1 MANTVRMPDG
11 KLYDVTGHSQEDIEA
26 ARQNLFAQMG
36 YGPQQ
41 KEDPGILDA
50 FGRGLSRGIDQTSAL
65 VGDALPAIVADSLG
79 YDDYRDEQLKE
90 YTESMERMEKE
101 SPSYV
106 PTYKDVD
113 SVGDAALYASETV
126 GMFIPSILTSI
137 AGGGV
142 GGFVGKKVAEKFAS
156 KMAGDYAKKLATAQ
170 TVGRTA
176 GFFTGSGVQ
185 TIPEA
190 YTSIAEGTGEPRA
203 GAAFMI
209 GSINAALDSLLP
221 AAIASK
227 LSGRARKDVARSIFA
242 RMMKAGGKGAFVE
255 GLTEGTQEAN
265 QLAAID
271 YINNNPDL
279 LRGENLERVLEA
291 GIRGSVGGGAISSV
305 TGMPRGRPTPET
317 DPELV
322 DAAQAYAEGRPA
334 PTEQLTGPDAVQQIG
349 FDPTVQNQETRE
361 ATVADREGQ
370 QTARVLTG
378 DQQPF
383 FETLDP
389 ETAPTTDARQNA
401 VFVQNA
407 ARYAIDNNLDVDEF
421 LGSPEGQAFMDEQAQ
436 AADVQD
442 VNLTPTKVGQEERDA
457 VKLNTPQ
464 LLEWGEQNKAN
475 DPQIAN
481 IMGSGVTVSYT
492 HLTLPTK
499 A

>member
-1 MANTVRMPDG
+1 MAQAARMPDG
-11 KLYDVTGHSQEDIEA
+11 NLYDIS
-26 ARQNLFAQMG
+26 NLTEEQVGNLRSNLMVKMG
-36 YGPQQ
+36 YGPKQE
-41 KEDPGILDA
+41 EDPGILDA

-90 YTESMERMEKE
+90 YTDSMERMEKE

-156 KMAGDYAKKLATAQ
+156 KMAGDYAKKLATSQ
-170 TVGRTA
+170 TIGRTA

-242 RMMKAGGKGAFVE
+242 RMMKAGGVSCQAVE
-255 GLTEGTQEAN
+255 GKT
-265 QLAAID
+265 
-271 YINNNPDL
+271 
-279 LRGENLERVLEA
+279 
-291 GIRGSVGGGAISSV
+291 
-305 TGMPRGRPTPET
+305 
-317 DPELV
+317 
-322 DAAQAYAEGRPA
+322 
-334 PTEQLTGPDAVQQIG
+334 
-349 FDPTVQNQETRE
+349 
-361 ATVADREGQ
+361 
-370 QTARVLTG
+370 
-378 DQQPF
+378 
-383 FETLDP
+383 
-389 ETAPTTDARQNA
+389 
-401 VFVQNA
+401 
-407 ARYAIDNNLDVDEF
+407 
-421 LGSPEGQAFMDEQAQ
+421 
-436 AADVQD
+436 
-442 VNLTPTKVGQEERDA
+442 
-457 VKLNTPQ
+457 
-464 LLEWGEQNKAN
+464 
-475 DPQIAN
+475 
-481 IMGSGVTVSYT
+481 
-492 HLTLPTK
+492 
-499 A
+499 